1 MRSYMDGSS
10 IAAKSKRS
18 GKRRNSYRA
27 WLKRD
32 GLNEHHRQPRSKNGG
47 RGQSD
52 LNICKVGVSIHA
64 CFHALFATLPPARVC
79 EKINQQFVSEDE
91 YLVVVPTKDFSTFH
105 RYFSNRGIL
114 PLGGMASHGL
124 TWGHLFL
131 YGNQED
137 LNSTFRGGRHFFSK
151 ADPDGTMEC
160 RYQYL
165 FGKVQMPVIAFELTR
180 YWMPL
185 SVVIVAVPK
194 RHRDEVSDFVA
205 SITVVKKKC

>member
-1 MRSYMDGSS
+1 MDGGSVGT
-10 IAAKSKRS
+10 KRS
-18 GKRRNSYRA
+18 TKHNRKFRNSYRA

-32 GLNEHHRQPRSKNGG
+32 GLNEHHRQPRSQNGG
-47 RGQSD
+47 RGLSD
-52 LNICKVGVSIHA
+52 LNICKVGINIHA
-64 CFHALFATLPPARVC
+64 CFHALFGTLLPSRVC
-79 EKINQQFVSEDE
+79 EKINELFVNEDE

-105 RYFSNRGIL
+105 RYFTNRGVL

-131 YGNQED
+131 HGNHED

-151 ADPDGTMEC
+151 ADPEGVMSC

-165 FGKVQMPVIAFELTR
+165 FTKLQMSVMAFELTR

-185 SVVIVAVPK
+185 SVVIVAVSK
-194 RHRDEVSDFVA
+194 LHQAEVSDFLT
-205 SITVVKKKC
+205 SIAVVKKKR